1 MTTEITRKLTEL
13 ETLYSEQEYTVH
25 TLNEIVTR
33 QDKEISRLSVD
44 LLWLKQ
50 QLIALKDQI
59 PASGDNIVDEIPP
72 HY

>member
-1 MTTEITRKLTEL
+1 MTTEITQKLTEL

-25 TLNEIVTR
+25 TLNEIVIR
-33 QDKEISRLSVD
+33 QDKEISRLSID
-44 LLWLKQ
+44 LKWLKQ

-59 PASGDNIVDEIPP
+59 PAPGDNNVDETPP

>member
-1 MTTEITRKLTEL
+1 MTTEITQKLTEL

-44 LLWLKQ
+44 LQWLKQ

-59 PASGDNIVDEIPP
+59 PASGDNNVDETPP